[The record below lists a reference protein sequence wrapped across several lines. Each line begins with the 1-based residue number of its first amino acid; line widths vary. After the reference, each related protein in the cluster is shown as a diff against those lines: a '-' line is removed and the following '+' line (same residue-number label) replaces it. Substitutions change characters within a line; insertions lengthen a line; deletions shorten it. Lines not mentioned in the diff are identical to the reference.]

1 MSFTKTSEIL
11 IKNLKSEIGKINVK
25 ISEKSK
31 KRTNMIFKSLHQTIK
46 HSKNYIATLDY
57 NNLLH
62 TSIIDLTNKKIPR
75 NVLMNSH
82 YVPEIIKESILR
94 MKGYMKTKVTI
105 DNIEVSIHFGMF
117 LKSDLND
124 LNKIKKQIIEALNIV
139 KFCTSYAN
147 SKSVKTLDIYLY
159 LTNHKKIM
167 PKKTIDVLSPIN
179 CNSAV
184 TFACS
189 QNGKLL
195 IYRKE
200 EWKKV
205 LIHELFHSLC
215 LDFATINYDNLRNN
229 VKSLFKIESDYELSE
244 SYSEFW
250 GLIVNACFVSYD
262 LLDDINNIDDFLLYV
277 KFCLNLEIIFSLF
290 QMIKMLSHMNMNYDM
305 LYKND
310 KTSKYAKILYKE
322 NTNVFCYYI
331 IKTIMLFFYDDFFK
345 WCNLNNSNILK
356 FDKRGVNLVRFYNFI
371 EKKYRSEYFIESIHK
386 MEIFFLKK
394 MNSDSKIN
402 LILKKTGRMSICE
415 N

>member
-1 MSFTKTSEIL
+1 MSFTKTSESL
-11 IKNLKSEIGKINVK
+11 IQNFKSEIGKINVK

-62 TSIIDLTNKKIPR
+62 TSLIDLNNKKFPK
-75 NVLMNSH
+75 NVLINSQ
-82 YVPEIIKESILR
+82 YVPEIIKESILK
-94 MKGYMKTKVTI
+94 MKGYMKTTVTI

-117 LKSDLND
+117 LKSELND

-159 LTNHKKIM
+159 LINHKKIM
-167 PKKTIDVLSPIN
+167 PKRTIDILSPIN

-189 QNGKLL
+189 KNGKVL

-215 LDFATINYDNLRNN
+215 LDFSTMNYDNIRSN
-229 VKSLFKIESDYELSE
+229 VKSLFNIDCDFELSE

-250 GLIVNACFVSYD
+250 AVIVNSCFISYD
-262 LLDDINNIDDFLLYV
+262 LLDDVDNIKDFLLYV

-290 QMIKMLSHMNMNYDM
+290 QMIKMLKHTNMNYDM

-310 KTSKYAKILYKE
+310 KTSKYVKILYKE

-345 WCNLNNSNILK
+345 WCNLNNSNLIK
-356 FDKRGVNLVRFYNFI
+356 FDKRGKNLTGFFKFI
-371 EKKYRSEYFIESIHK
+371 EKRYKSEYFIDSIHK
-386 MEIFFLKK
+386 MEKLFLKK
-394 MNSDSKIN
+394 MKNKSKKNIM
-402 LILKKTGRMSICE
+402 LIKTGRMSICE

>member
-11 IKNLKSEIGKINVK
+11 IKNFKSEIGKINVK
-25 ISEKSK
+25 ISEKGK
-31 KRTNMIFKSLHQTIK
+31 KRTNTIFKSLHQTIK

-57 NNLLH
+57 NNLLR
-62 TSIIDLTNKKIPR
+62 TSLIDLTNKKLPN
-75 NVLMNSH
+75 NVLMNSQ

-159 LTNHKKIM
+159 LTNHKKLM

-250 GLIVNACFVSYD
+250 AVIVNACFVSYD
-262 LLDDINNIDDFLLYV
+262 LLDDINNIKDFLLYV

-371 EKKYRSEYFIESIHK
+371 EKKYKSEYFIESIHK
-386 MEIFFLKK
+386 METFFLKK
-394 MNSDSKIN
+394 MNSDSKIS